1 MVEME
6 TLRTKLEQI
15 VGAPLRI
22 KQLTKQQSEIV
33 YDQPEPQDA
42 GKISISGAHS
52 AERKRKLKASVVV
65 DESVWYPLYAKNG
78 HIHVLEAP
86 VREVSNESRQLIEL
100 LITQVRPKNDE
111 PTPVQIEEERE
122 VLRFSAWLME
132 QLDQER
138 GDSEVPD
145 DLDLKRRLIGE
156 MIPFLLTSESVH
168 AVEVNRTQL
177 KRLLKSYFDGEV
189 VLVPLRSH
197 EWLILAKKELVIGAG
212 EEKDEDN
219 AESETD
225 MLSAFGLGLYEL
237 IANEWVGTF
246 HLSVTPS
253 FMPVKSLPSTVN
265 LLRETI
271 FLGRTFHVAKH
282 VHFPWE
288 LLLER
293 LIYSIPLD
301 QRRQFLEQAGDYG
314 VLFSDNETLSTLET
328 FFQLD
333 CNVSETAKRLYI
345 HRNTL
350 LYRLDKIKQETGL
363 DVRSFGDAVLVKLTM
378 LLYKVTKR
386 K

>member
-15 VGAPLRI
+15 VGAPLSI
-22 KQLTKQQSEIV
+22 KQLTKQQSEMV
-33 YDQPEPQDA
+33 LD
-42 GKISISGAHS
+42 H
-52 AERKRKLKASVVV
+52 AERQETEQAVDHGGQNTGKKRRLKASVIV
-65 DESVWYPLYAKNG
+65 DDSVWYPLYAKSG

-86 VREVSNESRQLIEL
+86 MREISEESRQLIEL
-100 LITQVRPKNDE
+100 LITQVRPQNDE
-111 PTPVQIEEERE
+111 PTVQAEEERE
-122 VLRFSAWLME
+122 VMRFSAWLME

-219 AESETD
+219 LESETD
-225 MLSAFGLGLYEL
+225 LLSAFGLGLYEL
-237 IANEWVGTF
+237 IANEWVGIF
-246 HLSVTPS
+246 HLSVAPS
-253 FMPVKSLPSTVN
+253 IMPVKSLPSAVS